1 MIQVGTQV
9 TCTMTGRGHWTGE
22 VIGHSGIHGD
32 QLRVRRSNGS
42 VSDWREDQWTPV
54 TTEQTE
60 EQTMSQETWVS
71 TPVEEVRRGSNLGD
85 DGTVTSFTDTPSG
98 RHLTT
103 SLGEILL
110 VPWGQSLTTLG
121 RDK

>member
-42 VSDWREDQWTPV
+42 VGDWREDQWTPK
-54 TTEQTE
+54 
-60 EQTMSQETWVS
+60 SFETLVAEAQIREDYPS
-71 TPVEEVRRGSNLGD
+71 IFGPRG
-85 DGTVTSFTDTPSG
+85 
-98 RHLTT
+98 
-103 SLGEILL
+103 
-110 VPWGQSLTTLG
+110 
-121 RDK
+121 